1 MTPYEK
7 PVDRVRALYR
17 LPTAPD
23 PQRTLELCCDRRP
36 VVVAGRAAEEDRVCC
51 VIGAADAATWD
62 ETAVHWL
69 PQSGPITS
77 LPLASRSFDL
87 VVLHRTLDD
96 LEARVQDSPRFD
108 ARGFLSNVVEML
120 VPGGLIAGC
129 VQNTGSFRSIAR
141 RWAQALHLRGRGDG
155 QGHYS
160 LNQLRGMLEE
170 AGLSNVR
177 TFSLLPNADAPLRLI
192 DTDAKVAELVFRQ
205 DLDAARASMSMLSFL
220 VKRASLTLGLHRRFQ
235 ADCIFFWACKPC

>member
-17 LPTAPD
+17 LPTAPE
-23 PQRTLELCCDRRP
+23 PRRTLELCCDRRP
-36 VVVAGRAAEEDRVCC
+36 VVVSGRAAGEDHVCC
-51 VIGAADAATWD
+51 VIGAADAATFD
-62 ETAVHWL
+62 EAAVHWL
-69 PQSGPITS
+69 PPSGPITT
-77 LPLASRSFDL
+77 LPLAPRSFDI

-96 LEARVQDSPRFD
+96 LQAHVQDSPRFE
-108 ARGFLSNVVEML
+108 AREFLSNVVEL
-120 VPGGLIAGC
+120 VVPGGLIAGC

-141 RWAQALHLRGRGDG
+141 RWAQALYLRGGGDG

-160 LNQLRGMLEE
+160 PNQLRGMLEE
-170 AGLSNVR
+170 AGLANVR

-205 DLDAARASMSMLSFL
+205 DLDAGRASMSMLSFL
-220 VKRASLTLGLHRRFQ
+220 VKRASLALGLHRRFQ
-235 ADCIFFWACKPC
+235 AECIFFWASKPC